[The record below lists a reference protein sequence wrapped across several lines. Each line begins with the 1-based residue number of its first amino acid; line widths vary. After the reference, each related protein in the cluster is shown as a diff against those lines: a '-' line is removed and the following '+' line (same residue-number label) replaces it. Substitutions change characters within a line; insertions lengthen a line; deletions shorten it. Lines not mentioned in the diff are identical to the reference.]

1 MKVLLFGIAVFCCL
15 ASVAWAD
22 APISPYAYVAASE
35 DGKCFASVVP
45 VLADES
51 DWRVILRKPYIAI
64 NKFRKDGAFKEVWRI
79 ENFYSFRVFVTNNA
93 RFLVALRPLYWEG
106 KPSPEKVAVSFF
118 REGKLIQE
126 FSPADL
132 VVDPKKTWFSENRY
146 DWQDHSDRQ
155 YPRLKDYL
163 FEIKTADGGIVRFQ
177 ISDSEV
183 TMTKEPKRNSG
194 SWMNWLLGYP
204 ERE

>member
-1 MKVLLFGIAVFCCL
+1 MKVRLCVVAVFCCF

-22 APISPYAYVAASE
+22 VLISPYAYVAASE
-35 DGKCFASVVP
+35 DGKCFASAVP
-45 VLADES
+45 PLADKS

-64 NKFRKDGAFKEVWRI
+64 NKCQEDGSFKEVWRI

-93 RFLVALRPLYWEG
+93 RFLVALRPLYWG
-106 KPSPEKVAVSFF
+106 SNQSPEKVAVSFF
-118 REGKLIQE
+118 RDRKLIRE

-132 VVDPKKTWFSENRY
+132 LVDPKKTWFSENRY

-155 YPRLKDYL
+155 YPRLKDDL
-163 FEIKTADGGIVRFQ
+163 FEIKTADGGIARFQ
-177 ISDSEV
+177 LSDNDV
-183 TMTKEPKRNSG
+183 TVTKEPKRNSG
-194 SWMNWLLGYP
+194 VWMNWLFGYP

>member
-1 MKVLLFGIAVFCCL
+1 MAICCL

-22 APISPYAYVAASE
+22 VPISPYAYVAASE

-45 VLADES
+45 SLADES

-64 NKFRKDGAFKEVWRI
+64 NKCQNDGSFKEVWRI
-79 ENFYSFRVFVTNNA
+79 EGFYSFRVFLTRDA
-93 RFLVALRPLYWEG
+93 RFLVAIGPWNWG
-106 KPSPEKVAVSFF
+106 SKPSKDDVALSIY
-118 REGKLIQE
+118 REGKLMQE
-126 FSPADL
+126 FSTADL
-132 VVDPKKTWFSENRY
+132 VDDPKKVWVSASHY

-155 YPRLKDYL
+155 YPRLKDNF

-177 ISDSEV
+177 VADSGV

-194 SWMNWLLGYP
+194 NWLKWLFGYP